1 MKRSARLALLA
12 TALLGS
18 APLLAATDEKAQ
30 RDGYTR
36 LHQENGILPVPI
48 HRGGGMLMPENTL
61 PAFHYGW
68 SLNLVPESDI
78 RTTADGVIVTI
89 HDRTVARTAPGAP
102 DALRNVPI
110 EQLTLAQLQS
120 VDVGAYRGYPEQR
133 TPTLDAVFAAMAKD
147 PGKMM
152 YLDYKDADLDVL
164 AELVRKHGVQ
174 RQAIFTTNRYDLI
187 QGWRERLPQSPAMI
201 WMGGTQEQI
210 NATLDS
216 LRKVDFAGI
225 YVVHMHYRP
234 LPGSDDYNMS
244 DAFMLQV
251 QEELAARGIIA
262 QFQAMVVETPAVYE
276 HLYGIGIQHVGTDY
290 PDAMLQVRSRYFN

>member
-1 MKRSARLALLA
+1 MKRPARLALLA
-12 TALLGS
+12 AALLGS
-18 APLLAATDEKAQ
+18 APLLAASDEKAQ
-30 RDGYTR
+30 RDSYTR
-36 LHQENGILPVPI
+36 QHAENGVLPVPI
-48 HRGGGMLMPENTL
+48 HRGGGMLVPENTL

-68 SLNLVPESDI
+68 ALNLVPESDI
-78 RTTADGVIVTI
+78 RTTKDGVIVTI

-102 DALRNVPI
+102 DAVRNVPI
-110 EQLTLAQLQS
+110 EELTLAQLQS

-133 TPTLDAVFAAMAKD
+133 TPTLDAVFAVMAKD

-152 YLDYKDADLDVL
+152 YLDYKDADLDEL
-164 AELVRKHGVQ
+164 ARLVRKHGVE

-187 QGWRERLPQSPAMI
+187 QGWRERLPESPAMI

-225 YVVHMHYRP
+225 YVVHMHYRQ
-234 LPGSDDYNMS
+234 LPGGQGGNMS

-251 QEELAARGIIA
+251 QEELSAKGIIA

-290 PDAMLQVRSRYFN
+290 PDAMLQVRSRYFK